1 MRRPL
6 GVRIVRSMTRNVPPG
21 DIRVSDADRD
31 VALAELSE
39 HFQAGRLT
47 QEEFDERSGLA
58 LHARTG
64 NDLSELFTDLPPT
77 GAVAQPPSGT
87 RPPGGPAPHPSSA
100 SMPSQAV
107 RRRRYLPAPVFTAAI
122 IAGVVISYLVREPG
136 HHHAGAGWLVPI
148 LIVLIIVR
156 IIIRRTRR

>member
-1 MRRPL
+1 
-6 GVRIVRSMTRNVPPG
+6 MTRNFPPG

-58 LHARTG
+58 LRARTG
-64 NDLSELFTDLPPT
+64 NDLSELFTDLPLTTQQTP
-77 GAVAQPPSGT
+77 AAAQPP
-87 RPPGGPAPHPSSA
+87 RYPPSA
-100 SMPSQAV
+100 SMPWQAA
-107 RRRRYLPAPVFTAAI
+107 RRRRYLPAPLFTAVM
-122 IAGVVISYLVREPG
+122 IAGLVISFLVREAG
-136 HHHAGAGWLVPI
+136 HHTGAGWLVPV
-148 LIVLIIVR
+148 LIVLVIVR